1 MQFHKVMKSIYVRI
15 KITTYFAVTIVTKAV
30 FIEQAYM
37 NEYVCPGVSEF
48 IGKSLSFYYVI

>member
-48 IGKSLSFYYVI
+48 IGKSLSF